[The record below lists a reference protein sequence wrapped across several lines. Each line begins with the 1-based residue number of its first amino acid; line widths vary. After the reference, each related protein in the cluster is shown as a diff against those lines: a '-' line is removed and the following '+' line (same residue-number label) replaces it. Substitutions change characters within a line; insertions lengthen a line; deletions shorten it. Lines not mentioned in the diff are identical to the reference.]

1 VTPRDDGRRAHEG
14 GARRDSSE
22 HGAGEAHLNVG
33 LHLLL
38 NAAAASAPAAN
49 LEVAANVA
57 DQIAGLR
64 AALPQDGA
72 LPGSPSTTLPEVQ
85 TKLVASLGSAQ
96 TLKEEES
103 PSNSLSARSASGA
116 GRRTPANEA
125 EAAMDVEGLREAA
138 SALEGRNIEAENA
151 SLKIENDALRAA
163 LKAAEASSG
172 TTLGVEQEEA
182 VEASSNPATA
192 PIAAKRGLSTPPAL
206 PGSASPPMDSLA
218 RLGSSLANLFLKQDQ
233 NQSTG
238 NVVVHV

>member
-1 VTPRDDGRRAHEG
+1 
-14 GARRDSSE
+14 
-22 HGAGEAHLNVG
+22 
-33 LHLLL
+33 
-38 NAAAASAPAAN
+38 
-49 LEVAANVA
+49 
-57 DQIAGLR
+57 
-64 AALPQDGA
+64 
-72 LPGSPSTTLPEVQ
+72 
-85 TKLVASLGSAQ
+85 
-96 TLKEEES
+96 
-103 PSNSLSARSASGA
+103 
-116 GRRTPANEA
+116 
-125 EAAMDVEGLREAA
+125 MDVEGLREAA